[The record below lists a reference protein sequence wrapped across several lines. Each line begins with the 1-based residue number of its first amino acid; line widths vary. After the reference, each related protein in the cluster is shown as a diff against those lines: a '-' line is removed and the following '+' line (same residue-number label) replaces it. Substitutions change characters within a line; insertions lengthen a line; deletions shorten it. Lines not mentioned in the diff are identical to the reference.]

1 MAVRRMNRND
11 ITRGRIFD
19 QLAEQFGGSVLG
31 MYDNKLRIE
40 IIDDEGKV
48 FQFSL
53 TPVVHKD
60 LVEESECQPY
70 INTDEKIK
78 MHEETLV
85 KNEPKT
91 KKKKKTTSPG
101 KINQDNVAAVV
112 EAAKSVLPTL
122 SKEEE
127 IQKLDSL
134 MSELGL

>member
-1 MAVRRMNRND
+1 AVKRMNRND

-19 QLAEQFGGSVLG
+19 QLTEQFGGSVLG

-40 IIDDEGKV
+40 VIDDEGKV

-60 LVEESECQPY
+60 LVEESDCEPY
-70 INTDEKIK
+70 VCTDERIRL
-78 MHEETLV
+78 HEETLA
-85 KNEPKT
+85 KNAPKP

-101 KINQDNVAAVV
+101 KINQDNIAAVV
-112 EAAKSVLPTL
+112 EAAKNVLPTL

-134 MSELGL
+134 MSDLGL